1 MTSTPILAPL
11 RSGDAVVAE
20 GRPLRVVGV
29 SGSLHDPSKTTSLVE
44 AILDSVG
51 RRGVVETRLIAIAQ
65 IGTALAGALS
75 RDELPAEAEEALQAI
90 EQADLLVVATPVYRA
105 STLTTGTPEALIASI
120 RSRGPSFTGLFK
132 HLFDFVGQYA
142 LVGKPVLLAA
152 TGGGER
158 HALIIEH
165 QLRPLFAFFQA
176 LTLPVGVYASTADF
190 DGAALR
196 DGAVRARVEQAV
208 DRALPLIEQS
218 RRQPVSEYVSNW

>member
-65 IGTALAGALS
+65 IAGALAGALS
-75 RDELPAEAEEALQAI
+75 RDELPAEVEEALQAI

-105 STLTTGTPEALIASI
+105 
-120 RSRGPSFTGLFK
+120 SFTGLFK